1 LTTPFIRAAS
11 STLTTDWWLADA
23 SALMIS
29 AASVLR
35 SPAKAALRSC
45 KVRPS
50 ILAPLTAYV
59 PCELTTTTQDGVAS
73 VEPWALAE
81 GKLTFIWLK
90 RDQVVVSIKKM
101 RTTKSTSMKGIKL
114 MSGSMAVLFLNFKM
128 NSFEV

>member
-1 LTTPFIRAAS
+1 
-11 STLTTDWWLADA
+11 
-23 SALMIS
+23 
-29 AASVLR
+29 
-35 SPAKAALRSC
+35 
-45 KVRPS
+45 
-50 ILAPLTAYV
+50 V
-59 PCELTTTTQDGVAS
+59 PCELTATTQDGVAS